1 MYLIPI
7 FEPFLLFRRDVI
19 DNKSKRKV
27 GFVVNPKAGIN
38 KSAYDEIKSLC
49 RKIFDD
55 SYQIEI
61 HLTRSPGDATAISKH
76 YAQDHFDVVASAGG
90 DGTANET
97 AQGLLGSETAMTI
110 IPYGS
115 GNGLARGLRIP
126 MNKEKAIRTI
136 LTGRPRLIDVGE
148 ITDGEKRKLFFGFSG
163 IGYDAFIGKLFN
175 DRTGRRG
182 LFSYIYLSIVS
193 YSKFKPV
200 PLRIKVNDKE
210 IFTNPFVLAVA
221 NTGEY
226 GNGAKI
232 APHAIPDDGFFELCI
247 LQDMTMFKGLLHGW
261 RLFDGSIDKM
271 AEMTMLRTTKVEVFP
286 ESSVYYHA
294 DGETEQTSSPLVF
307 SILPLQLKMIAPM

>member
-1 MYLIPI
+1 M
-7 FEPFLLFRRDVI
+7 I
-19 DNKSKRKV
+19 DNKSKRKI

-49 RKIFDD
+49 KKIFDD

-61 HLTRSPGDATAISKH
+61 HLTRGPGDATAISQH
-76 YAQDHFDVVASAGG
+76 YAQDNFDVVASAGG

-126 MNKEKAIRTI
+126 MNKEKALRTI
-136 LTGRPRLIDVGE
+136 LTGSPRLIDVGE
-148 ITDGEKRKLFFGFSG
+148 IIDGDKRKLFFGFSG

-200 PLRIKVNDKE
+200 SLKIKVNDKE

-221 NTGEY
+221 NTNEY

-261 RLFDGSIDKM
+261 RLFDGSIDKI

-294 DGETEQTSSPLVF
+294 DGETQQTSNPLIF
-307 SILPLQLKMIAPM
+307 SILPRHLKMIAPQ